1 MTSTVQKRRKNREAQ
16 SKYRQRQKKFEAL
29 LEESIKQNEIEVQKL
44 RDIRQQRAEKT
55 SQQPGEAV
63 ISTIDRGQ
71 IGSRDPTTQCSEQCG
86 DVTDVSQQPVTP
98 RHLDSC
104 DLSLLFPQFTTRL
117 NSDFLINGENN
128 IDDFALADQ
137 NVANGSDTH
146 PPFDDLGTC
155 PDIEVYTATST
166 YKDQTLENV
175 PPKGSYSPASKEVNE
190 ICRSLGTESVGQ
202 DNKIHAPNN
211 DSGLGF
217 PCLESL
223 NLPTGTPQ
231 YAPYLD
237 PGAFQNNAEI
247 GLTTWSGA
255 PSLDYAFCPRQ
266 MAAQQFM
273 YALQNLMSISNNPP
287 GFPVPYNHFHH
298 LYSRLQISMG
308 VPYM

>member
-16 SKYRQRQKKFEAL
+16 SKYRQRQKRFEAL

-63 ISTIDRGQ
+63 TSTIDRGQ
-71 IGSRDPTTQCSEQCG
+71 IESRDPTTQFSEQCA

-98 RHLDSC
+98 GHLDSC
-104 DLSLLFPQFTTRL
+104 DLSPLFPQFATQL
-117 NSDFLINGENN
+117 NSDLLVNWGNN
-128 IDDFALADQ
+128 IDDFARAGQ
-137 NVANGSDTH
+137 NVADGSDTN
-146 PPFDDLGTC
+146 PPFDDLSTC
-155 PDIEVYTATST
+155 PNIEEYTATTT
-166 YKDQTLENV
+166 YKDQTLENATQ
-175 PPKGSYSPASKEVNE
+175 KETHSPASTEVNE
-190 ICRSLGTESVGQ
+190 ICRSLGTESVVQ
-202 DNKIHAPNN
+202 DSKTYAPND

-223 NLPTGTPQ
+223 DLPTGPPQ

-237 PGAFQNNAEI
+237 PGASQNEAEV

-273 YALQNLMSISNNPP
+273 YALQNLISISNNPL

-298 LYSRLQISMG
+298 LYSRLQTSMS